1 MLNMIFKKMQGL
13 MKPKGKKPLKGKR
26 PFALTSFE
34 DASIL
39 RKFSVL
45 FLVSSIIPLALIF
58 YTYLQFQSNALTIDQ
73 LNLAII
79 FMTIGILA
87 GYASMRSII
96 VKTIQI
102 SQENRKVLENFLSPE
117 SVEDISH
124 EENELVVLKRSF
136 SAITQQLE
144 VNILNFLAAKKT
156 IQSLMVRVGE
166 GVSRMENID
175 TFLQLIVETMTS
187 AGIGKV
193 GTLMLLDEK
202 GLELTISAVH
212 GVEYDA
218 KKPLRIRLT
227 EDSPLTQIIREKNPR
242 TLSFPLMDDPDVRK
256 VLGERLLC
264 VPLVDGGKVNGLFTL
279 SKGPDQKEPFTQ
291 EDLEIVS
298 TLAEKTATAIR
309 NTKFEMNIDYAV
321 LKTITALAFA
331 VDAKQKY
338 RRGHI
343 DRVTDYCMMVGK
355 ALGMDAQDLYALKR
369 GARLHDVGKVG
380 IPDSILLKDDPLTD
394 EEDVL
399 LRRHPEIGES
409 IIKPIPAL
417 QYLCDLVRH
426 HHERLD
432 GSGYPDR
439 LVGQDISPM
448 VRILSIAELYDSL
461 TTECPYRAKKSRKE
475 AFEVMRSM
483 KDQIDQNIVEV
494 LYDEVMKQDW
504 A

>member
-1 MLNMIFKKMQGL
+1 
-13 MKPKGKKPLKGKR
+13 MKPRGKMPLKGKR
-26 PFALTSFE
+26 PFVITSFE

-58 YTYLQFQSNALTIDQ
+58 YTYLQFQSNALTLNQ
-73 LNLAII
+73 LNLAMI
-79 FMTIGILA
+79 FMAIGILA
-87 GYASMRSII
+87 GYASMRSMIMKMI
-96 VKTIQI
+96 EL
-102 SQENRKVLENFLSPE
+102 SQENRKAVQQYLSSE
-117 SVEDISH
+117 FVEDIDQ

-136 SAITQQLE
+136 SVITEQLE
-144 VNILNFLAAKKT
+144 ENIHNFLEAKKT

-166 GVSRMENID
+166 GVSRMENIG

-193 GTLMLLDEK
+193 GTLMLLDENGK
-202 GLELTISAVH
+202 ELTITAVH
-212 GVEYDA
+212 GTDYDA

-227 EDSPLTQIIREKNPR
+227 EESPLTQIIREKNPR
-242 TLSFPLMDDPDVRK
+242 TLSYPLVDDPAVRK

-279 SKGPDQKEPFTQ
+279 SRGAEQNEPFSQ
-291 EDLEIVS
+291 EDLDIVS
-298 TLAEKTATAIR
+298 TLASKTAAAIR
-309 NTKFEMNIDYAV
+309 NTKFDMNIDYAV

-355 ALGMDAQDLYALKR
+355 ALGMDAQDLFALKR
-369 GARLHDVGKVG
+369 GARLHDLGKVG
-380 IPDSILLKDDPLTD
+380 IPDSILLKEDQLTD

-417 QYLCDLVRH
+417 HYLCDLLRH

-461 TTECPYRAKKSRKE
+461 TTERPYRAKKSRKE
-475 AFEVMRSM
+475 AFEVLRSM
-483 KDQIDQNIVEV
+483 KGQIDQNIVEV
-494 LYDEVMKQDW
+494 LYDEIMKQDW